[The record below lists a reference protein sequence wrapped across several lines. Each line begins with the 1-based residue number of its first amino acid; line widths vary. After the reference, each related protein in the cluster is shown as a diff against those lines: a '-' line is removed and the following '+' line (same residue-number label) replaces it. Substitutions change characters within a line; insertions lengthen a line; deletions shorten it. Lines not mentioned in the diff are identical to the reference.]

1 MIPPEPR
8 ANPDLLGHAAA
19 EAVLAGALRSG
30 RLHHAWMLTGPD
42 GVGKATLAFRFA
54 RRLLAGLPAHADD
67 LALDPSD
74 PVFRRVAAGTH
85 ADLLTVERVWDEK
98 TRRTRTEIVVDDVRR
113 IADFL
118 RLTPAEGGW
127 RVVVVDGADHLN
139 RNAANALLK
148 VLEEPPPRALLFLV
162 AAAPGRLPATIRS
175 RVRRLRLDPLAE
187 PDMLSLLARYL
198 PDLQVAERTR
208 LVALAEGSPGRALT
222 LAAEEGL
229 RLAGLVEEIL
239 SGLPD
244 VPLLRAYDIADTLG
258 RGEGGFATFMELLR
272 AALAR
277 TVRQAARDQPD
288 ATSRVM
294 LAQLSLDAWSDVWH
308 ALTRLQDETERLNLD
323 KRQAIVSAIALLNG
337 GRAEA
342 SATG

>member
-1 MIPPEPR
+1 VTPPEPR
-8 ANPDLLGHAAA
+8 ANPDLLGQAAA

-30 RLHHAWMLTGPD
+30 RLHHAWMLTGPG

-54 RRLLAGLPAHADD
+54 RRLLAGLPLGET
-67 LALDPSD
+67 LALDPRE

-85 ADLLTVERVWDEK
+85 ADLLTIERAWDEK
-98 TRRTRTEIVVDDVRR
+98 ARRTRTEIVVDDVRR

-139 RNAANALLK
+139 RNASNALLK
-148 VLEEPPPRALLFLV
+148 VLEEPPPRALLLLI

-175 RVRRLRLDPLAE
+175 RVRRLRLDELPE
-187 PDMLSLLARYL
+187 RDMLALLARYL
-198 PDLQVAERTR
+198 PDLPEAERAR
-208 LVALAEGSPGRALT
+208 LAALAEGSPGRALA

-229 RLAGLVEEIL
+229 RLAGLVEEVL
-239 SGLPD
+239 TGLPGF
-244 VPLLRAYDIADTLG
+244 PLLRAYDIADTIG
-258 RGEGGFATFMELLR
+258 RGEGGFTTFMDLLR
-272 AALAR
+272 AALSRA
-277 TVRQAARDQPD
+277 VRGAARGQADP
-288 ATSRVM
+288 TRHVM
-294 LAQLSLDAWSDVWH
+294 LAQLPLDAWSDVWH
-308 ALTRLQDETERLNLD
+308 ALTRLQDETEHLNLD

-342 SATG
+342 SSTG